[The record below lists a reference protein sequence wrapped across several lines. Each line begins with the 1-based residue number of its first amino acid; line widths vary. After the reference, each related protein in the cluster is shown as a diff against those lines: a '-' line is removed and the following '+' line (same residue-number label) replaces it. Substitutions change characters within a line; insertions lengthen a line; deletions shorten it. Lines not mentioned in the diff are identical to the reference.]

1 MTQADADIIT
11 TALAG
16 ISIAISFPIAAAIS
30 VYVNFSDRIR
40 SNTVAFGGGIFFATI
55 AFSLVEESVRQ
66 GDIITLVTGFISGA
80 IVFSLANYIVKEKHS
95 KKQKAN
101 YQTSSAEVM
110 VVGELLDSTAEG
122 LFVGILVA
130 LHKPELLSVIS
141 AIFLGNLATTIEA
154 AKNMYKGGIKK
165 LKILRIW
172 TYVFL
177 VVAVSTIIGYLIS
190 QYIAKEHTSIIL
202 GFAAGALLAMI
213 AESIIPEGYEKA
225 RYSIGLSSSFG
236 FLIGYILFNLSF
248 Y

>member
-1 MTQADADIIT
+1 MTHTDAEIIT
-11 TALAG
+11 TIVAG
-16 ISIAISFPIAAAIS
+16 MSIAISFPIAAAIS
-30 VYVNFSDRIR
+30 VYVKFSDRIK

-66 GDIITLVTGFISGA
+66 GNAITLVIGFTAGA

-95 KKQKAN
+95 KKQKVSN

-110 VVGELLDSTAEG
+110 VVGELLDSIAEG

-130 LHKPELLSVIS
+130 LHNPVLVSAIS

-154 AKNMYKGGIKK
+154 AKNMYQGGINR

-177 VVAVSTIIGYLIS
+177 AVLASTIIGYLIS
-190 QYIAKEHTSIIL
+190 QYIAKEYTSVIL

-236 FLIGYILFNLSF
+236 FLVGFVLFHLI
-248 Y
+248 